1 MIKHIF
7 FDLDGTLLPMRQEDF
22 IRCYMPLLAKAYT
35 DAGLAVDEK
44 TFIKAVWEAFDAMVA
59 NDGSRCNCEV
69 FWDRMTERLPMEKK
83 TAQEIAIR
91 FYGGDFNLAKASTM
105 PSPLAN
111 EVIQSAKARQ
121 IKVYLTTNPVFPRI
135 ATQNRIKWA
144 GLDEKDFEVIT
155 TYEDSRFCKPN
166 VAYFREVIEQFGI
179 NVKECL
185 MVGND
190 VSEDLVIR
198 KLGVATFLVTD
209 TMENNKNL
217 PIETEY
223 QGSLADLL
231 AFIKK
236 L

>member
-22 IRCYMPLLAKAYT
+22 IRCYMPLLAKAYI
-35 DAGLAVDEK
+35 DAGLAEDEK
-44 TFIKAVWEAFDAMVA
+44 TFNKAVWESFGAMVA
-59 NDGSRCNCEV
+59 NDGSRYNCEV
-69 FWDRMTERLPMEKK
+69 FWDSMLQRLPMERAA
-83 TAQEIAIR
+83 AQEISNL
-91 FYGGDFNLAKASTM
+91 FYSGDFNRAKAATT

-111 EVIQSAKARQ
+111 QIIQAAKVRQ
-121 IKVYLTTNPVFPRI
+121 IKVYLTTNPVFPRA

-155 TYEDSRFCKPN
+155 TYEKSRFCKPN
-166 VAYFREVIEQFGI
+166 VAYFREVIEQFGLD
-179 NVKECL
+179 VKECL

-198 KLGVATFLVTD
+198 RLGVATFLVTH

-217 PIETEY
+217 PIETDY
-223 QGSLADLL
+223 QGTLADLL
-231 AFIKK
+231 AFIKR

>member
-7 FDLDGTLLPMRQEDF
+7 FDLDGTLLPMRQEAF
-22 IRCYMPLLAKAYT
+22 IRCYMPLLAKAYI
-35 DAGLAVDEK
+35 DAGLAADEK
-44 TFIKAVWEAFDAMVA
+44 TFTRAVWEAFAAMIA

-69 FWDRMTERLPMEKK
+69 FWDRMAELLPIEKAA
-83 TAQEIAIR
+83 AQEIANR
-91 FYGGDFNLAKASTM
+91 FYGSEFNRAKAATM

-111 EVIQSAKARQ
+111 EVIQAAKARK

-155 TYEDSRFCKPN
+155 TYEDNRFCKPN

-179 NVKECL
+179 DVKECL

-198 KLGVATFLVTD
+198 RLGVATFLVTD

-217 PIETEY
+217 PIETDY
-223 QGSLADLL
+223 QGTLADLL
-231 AFIKK
+231 AFIKR